1 MKCPKCGYLG
11 FETTDRCR
19 NCQYDF
25 SLAPFVSEPDLA
37 LHGTDRQSETPLDF
51 ELPQIKRQTDKLS
64 ATALDL
70 DRLFGAPEPKAEPT
84 MPAPSIR
91 TPRQAVPPPVTI
103 DEPADDP
110 ISAQIASFVS
120 TPEPEPEVVESAP
133 AVAPVP
139 EAPTPELSLAVE
151 SAPLPEPELEQAPVI
166 ALVEES
172 EPAIAEPMMAM
183 AATPVREAPD
193 AEIRVAPPDRGALP
207 FDDTPLV
214 PPPAAR
220 PPLAVRRST
229 PEVPRNRPRTTRPV
243 KFDSLNLEAPAA
255 PKASAARAAVETVAS
270 LMEAPTLGV
279 RVGAGLIDVLL
290 LVVINAAVLYLTL
303 RVTGL
308 QNSLED
314 LRALPPVPFVG
325 FLALLTF
332 GYVAAFTVGGGQ
344 TIGKMM
350 FSLRVIG
357 DDGRPV
363 DAAGGMLRALGCM
376 LVPITLGLS
385 YLPAFFTSDHRALHD
400 RLAGTRV
407 VQE

>member
-37 LHGTDRQSETPLDF
+37 LHGTDRRSEAPIDF
-51 ELPQIKRQTDKLS
+51 ELPQIKRQTDSLS

-84 MPAPSIR
+84 MPAPAIR
-91 TPRQAVPPPVTI
+91 TPRRAEP
-103 DEPADDP
+103 PADDP
-110 ISAQIASFVS
+110 VATQIASYVA
-120 TPEPEPEVVESAP
+120 TPEPEPELVEEAPVVVPEPERQPEVPEVA
-133 AVAPVP
+133 AVAPV
-139 EAPTPELSLAVE
+139 TPA
-151 SAPLPEPELEQAPVI
+151 PEPPSFEPSLEP
-166 ALVEES
+166 S
-172 EPAIAEPMMAM
+172 REPSFEPSLEPSREPSLEPPAEPSS
-183 AATPVREAPD
+183 
-193 AEIRVAPPDRGALP
+193 VAALP
-207 FDDTPLV
+207 FDDSPLV

-243 KFDSLNLEAPAA
+243 KFESLNLEAPAS
-255 PKASAARAAVETVAS
+255 PKTSAARAASETVAS
-270 LMEAPTLGV
+270 LMESPTLGV

-290 LVVINAAVLYLTL
+290 LLVINAAVLYLTL

-308 QNSLED
+308 QNTVED
-314 LRALPPVPFVG
+314 LRVLPPVPLIG
-325 FLALLTF
+325 FIATLTF
-332 GYVAAFTVGGGQ
+332 GYVAAFTVAGGQ

-357 DDGRPV
+357 DDGRAV

-385 YLPAFFTSDHRALHD
+385 YLPALFTSDHRALHD